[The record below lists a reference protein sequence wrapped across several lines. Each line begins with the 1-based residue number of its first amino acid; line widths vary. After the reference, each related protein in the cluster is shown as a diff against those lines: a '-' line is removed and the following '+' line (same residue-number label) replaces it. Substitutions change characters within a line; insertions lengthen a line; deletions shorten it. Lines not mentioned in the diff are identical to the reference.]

1 MFTAI
6 NYFKVSGAFVA
17 GLDAG
22 LVYNSFPLMAGKIIP
37 SDIFAYAPWL
47 SNFTENPTTV
57 QFDHRILGTS
67 TLAFVTYM
75 ALKARNL
82 PLHPRYNSYI
92 LSLNLSVILGLLNVE
107 RRKNNR
113 PNLTITLFFRTMKA
127 VAALTFF
134 SWMQVGLGITTLL
147 AYVPVSIAAMHQAN
161 ALITLSSALWLSHEV
176 KNLKFNPQLAAK
188 AMKYVPK

>member
-92 LSLNLSVILGLLNVE
+92 LSLNLSVILEFLLNYL
-107 RRKNNR
+107 
-113 PNLTITLFFRTMKA
+113 P
-127 VAALTFF
+127 
-134 SWMQVGLGITTLL
+134 
-147 AYVPVSIAAMHQAN
+147 
-161 ALITLSSALWLSHEV
+161 
-176 KNLKFNPQLAAK
+176 
-188 AMKYVPK
+188 

>member
-1 MFTAI
+1 MY
-6 NYFKVSGAFVA
+6 YFIVSGAFVA

-22 LVYNSFPLMAGKIIP
+22 LVYNSFPLMAGRIIP

-57 QFDHRILGTS
+57 QFNHRILGTS
-67 TLAFVTYM
+67 TLAFVTFI

-82 PLHPRYNSYI
+82 PLHPRYKCYI
-92 LSLNLSVILGLLNVE
+92 LSRNLSVILNYLP
-107 RRKNNR
+107 RTC
-113 PNLTITLFFRTMKA
+113 LTITLFIFRTMKA

-147 AYVPVSIAAMHQAN
+147 TYVPVSIAAMHQAN

-188 AMKYVPK
+188 AMKYIPK

>member
-1 MFTAI
+1 MISTTLFTAMY
-6 NYFKVSGAFVA
+6 YFIVSGAFVA

-82 PLHPRYNSYI
+82 PLHPRYSSYN
-92 LSLNLSVILGLLNVE
+92 LSRNLSVILGVYLP
-107 RRKNNR
+107 R
-113 PNLTITLFFRTMKA
+113 PCLTITLLYF
-127 VAALTFF
+127 
-134 SWMQVGLGITTLL
+134 LG
-147 AYVPVSIAAMHQAN
+147 Q
-161 ALITLSSALWLSHEV
+161 
-176 KNLKFNPQLAAK
+176 
-188 AMKYVPK
+188 

>member
-92 LSLNLSVILGLLNVE
+92 LSLNLSVILGLLK
-107 RRKNNR
+107 RRKNNH

>member
-1 MFTAI
+1 MFTPAI
-6 NYFKVSGAFVA
+6 KKKVVIGGALLLFQVSGAFVA

-82 PLHPRYNSYI
+82 PLHPR
-92 LSLNLSVILGLLNVE
+92 
-107 RRKNNR
+107 
-113 PNLTITLFFRTMKA
+113 TMKA